1 MKGVSRGPRGVRR
14 ASAAHSRTHSVWPSA
29 GARFAAR
36 PCAVPI
42 DALGGGGC
50 FPGLSSV
57 RVRFILL
64 TYLRL
69 GIVTC
74 TSPPLHVS
82 HTVGTHVTIEIRLPL
97 STALYGLYKYG
108 VEICSVS

>member
-42 DALGGGGC
+42 DALGGGAC

-64 TYLRL
+64 TYLL
-69 GIVTC
+69 
-74 TSPPLHVS
+74 TSKETPTNNPYLREH
-82 HTVGTHVTIEIRLPL
+82 
-97 STALYGLYKYG
+97 AYGLAHDYYG
-108 VEICSVS
+108 TVF

>member
-42 DALGGGGC
+42 DALGGGAC

-64 TYLRL
+64 TYLLYAGVR
-69 GIVTC
+69 VVR
-74 TSPPLHVS
+74 SYAV
-82 HTVGTHVTIEIRLPL
+82 
-97 STALYGLYKYG
+97 TALAPFFVYR
-108 VEICSVS
+108 EIYTNILIQTHGANVIHECHFT